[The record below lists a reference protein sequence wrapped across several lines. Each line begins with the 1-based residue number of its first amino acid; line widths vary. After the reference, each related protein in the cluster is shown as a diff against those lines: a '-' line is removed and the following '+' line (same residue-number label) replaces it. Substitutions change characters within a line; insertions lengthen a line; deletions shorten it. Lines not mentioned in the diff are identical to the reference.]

1 MVRNHYN
8 KPRYLNNLFG
18 YPKKDTGSITLI
30 ESDNPNF
37 TYEVYDYRGIFVGY
51 MGRPSRAENEV
62 LNKSFRKNEENKKLG
77 IFDAEFIIK
86 SPEAINKKLGIFD
99 AEFII
104 KSPEAININSINI
117 INGINKKNGRED
129 IF

>member
-51 MGRPSRAENEV
+51 MG
-62 LNKSFRKNEENKKLG
+62 NKSFRKNKE
-77 IFDAEFIIK
+77 
-86 SPEAINKKLGIFD
+86 
-99 AEFII
+99 
-104 KSPEAININSINI
+104 NINSNI
-117 INGINKKNGRED
+117 LYGINEKNGRED
-129 IF
+129 IL

>member
-8 KPRYLNNLFG
+8 KPKYLDNMKGF
-18 YPKKDTGSITLI
+18 PKKDTGSITLI

-51 MGRPSRAENEV
+51 MG
-62 LNKSFRKNEENKKLG
+62 FRKKDE
-77 IFDAEFIIK
+77 
-86 SPEAINKKLGIFD
+86 
-99 AEFII
+99 
-104 KSPEAININSINI
+104 NINSINI
-117 INGINKKNGRED
+117 INGFDEKNNRTD

>member
-1 MVRNHYN
+1 M
-8 KPRYLNNLFG
+8 KIS
-18 YPKKDTGSITLI
+18 KII
-30 ESDNPNF
+30 ESPKLTKRYRVIMDNDDHYDF
-37 TYEVYDYRGIFVGY
+37 GLDGGSTYLDHK
-51 MGRPSRAENEV
+51 
-62 LNKSFRKNEENKKLG
+62 NKDKR
-77 IFDAEFIIK
+77 
-86 SPEAINKKLGIFD
+86 EAYWKRHFANPTEHRLILNKKLGIFD